1 MYNYQQQKSN
11 LFTEK
16 GQVLF
21 LAVRDRVWKLLK
33 VAGAI
38 RLHEASQVH
47 IEYDGWDMLACFDRL
62 VELGELREIS
72 SLQTTAGQDR
82 VFVSARLIDTPFL
95 EGI

>member
-11 LFTEK
+11 LFTEE

-38 RLHEASQVH
+38 RLHEASQVDIGH
-47 IEYDGWDMLACFDRL
+47 DGWDMLACFDRL

-72 SLQTTAGQDR
+72 SSQTTAGQYR
-82 VFVSARLIDTPFL
+82 VFVPARLIDIPFP
-95 EGI
+95 EDT